1 MVYMKIADFEI
12 GLGRTYIIAEISANH
27 NQSYERAEQI
37 VREAAKAG
45 VDAIKLQ
52 TYTADTITIDS
63 DRDYFKV
70 GQGTLWAGRTLYDL
84 YQEAYTPWDWQPKL
98 KKLAESLGLHC
109 FSSPFDPTSVD
120 FLEQMDVA
128 AYKIASP
135 ELVDLPLIQKVCAT
149 GKPVIMSTGMATL
162 AEIEAAV
169 DCAREAGCKELA
181 LLKCTSAYPAP
192 AEEMNLAT
200 IPHLKQA
207 FGLPVGLSDH
217 TLGTSAS
224 VMAVTLGATIL
235 EKHFTLSRE
244 DGGPDAAFSLE
255 SHEMKEMVDAVR
267 FAEKALGK
275 VSYVVTEKEKL
286 NRPFRRSLFAIRD
299 IQEGDIFDE
308 TNVRSIRPAQ
318 GIAPK
323 YTGDVMGKK
332 ARISITKGTPL
343 SWDLMA

>member
-1 MVYMKIADFEI
+1 MKIADFEI